1 MELVKNIVFLGMM
14 GSGKSSIG
22 LLLSKK
28 MQRKFVD
35 VDIHIEKELGMKIPA
50 IFEKKGE
57 KFFRDFEEKITLKI
71 LKKSNRIIAIG
82 GGAFLNKN
90 IRKEILANH
99 ISFWLQW
106 NSQTLIERIANNP
119 KRPIAFNATKSEL
132 FDMIKKR
139 SNFYS
144 KAMYKIDCNNLTKN
158 KIVKKIL
165 ISYENNKT

>member
-1 MELVKNIVFLGMM
+1 MLRVFSVIYLFAVVVIGSENNTLQLNNHEMNALMAFLSLSFLGMAFY
-14 GSGKSSIG
+14 
-22 LLLSKK
+22 L
-28 MQRKFVD
+28 R
-35 VDIHIEKELGMKIPA
+35 
-50 IFEKKGE
+50 
-57 KFFRDFEEKITLKI
+57 EE
-71 LKKSNRIIAIG
+71 KKSNRIIAIG

-158 KIVKKIL
+158 KIIKKIL